1 MEHELLTC
9 CAMRNSFVRTG
20 VLGSCLLTLTS
31 LAQAHPGHDDGHE
44 LTWDFRHLAA
54 HPGATTICLTLLGLG
69 AWSLFRAMRPD
80 GLLRQAIRN
89 RRDDR

>member
-20 VLGSCLLTLTS
+20 FLGSCLLTLTS

-69 AWSLFRAMRPD
+69 AWEINNEIIFR
-80 GLLRQAIRN
+80 I
-89 RRDDR
+89 